1 LAGIGMGL
9 NANRYKSTR
18 REIAITGR
26 GFFLKKATR
35 IVRPMAAA
43 RLDLQFRTSSA
54 SLMSDT
60 KSVREKRTMPR

>member
-1 LAGIGMGL
+1 MAGIGTGL

-18 REIAITGR
+18 REIAITGH
-26 GFFLKKATR
+26 GFFLKKATLIAR
-35 IVRPMAAA
+35 QRAAA

-60 KSVREKRTMPR
+60 KSVR